1 VSVQRTTNQQKWTAI
16 ALRMPS
22 ASRYSVV
29 CMTLK
34 LLQLVI
40 KMTG

>member
-22 ASRYSVV
+22 ASRVLCSLYDTEIITTSD
-29 CMTLK
+29 
-34 LLQLVI
+34 
-40 KMTG
+40 